1 MTKISKW
8 VGNSNTY
15 PPIMSFF
22 LVRERLLSNLNRA
35 SMGLVVR
42 APGLE
47 PKSGGKEPFSLLREL
62 SRQCLEDIR
71 KGRTGTAMQL
81 LSVLAGVGE

>member
-1 MTKISKW
+1 MTIIPKW

-47 PKSGGKEPFSLLREL
+47 PKSSSKEPFSLLRDL
-62 SRQCLEDIR
+62 AQRCLEDIR
-71 KGRTGTAMQL
+71 KGRTATTRQL
-81 LSVLAGVGE
+81 LSMLAGARE